1 MKNSYKNMTEQELT
15 AKRDALSKEYL
26 DLRVNKVLGHLD
38 NPLRAR
44 MIRREI
50 ARINTRLTEK
60 ELVIN
65 KG

>member
-60 ELVIN
+60 ELGIK

>member
-50 ARINTRLTEK
+50 ARINTRLTET
-60 ELVIN
+60 ELGIT

>member
-60 ELVIN
+60 ELGTN

>member
-1 MKNSYKNMTEQELT
+1 MKNSYKNMTEQEIT

-60 ELVIN
+60 ELGIN

>member
-1 MKNSYKNMTEQELT
+1 MTEQELT

-50 ARINTRLTEK
+50 ARINTHLTEK
-60 ELVIN
+60 ELGIN

>member
-60 ELVIN
+60 ELRIN

>member
-1 MKNSYKNMTEQELT
+1 MKNSYKNMTEQELK

-60 ELVIN
+60 ELGIN

>member
-44 MIRREI
+44 RIRREI

-60 ELVIN
+60 ELGIN

>member
-1 MKNSYKNMTEQELT
+1 MKNSYKNMTEQELK

-26 DLRVNKVLGHLD
+26 DLRVNNVLGHLD

-60 ELVIN
+60 ELGIN

>member
-44 MIRREI
+44 IIRREI
-50 ARINTRLTEK
+50 ARINTRLSEK
-60 ELVIN
+60 KLGIN

>member
-50 ARINTRLTEK
+50 ARINTRLPEK
-60 ELVIN
+60 ELGIN

>member
-15 AKRDALSKEYL
+15 AKRDALLKEYL

-60 ELVIN
+60 ELGIN

>member
-60 ELVIN
+60 ELGIN

>member
-26 DLRVNKVLGHLD
+26 DIRVNKVLGHLD

-60 ELVIN
+60 ELGIN

>member
-38 NPLRAR
+38 NPLSAR

-60 ELVIN
+60 ELGIN

>member
-1 MKNSYKNMTEQELT
+1 MKNSYKNMSEQELT

-44 MIRREI
+44 IIRREI

-60 ELVIN
+60 KLGIN

>member
-26 DLRVNKVLGHLD
+26 DLRVNKVLGYLD

-60 ELVIN
+60 ELGIN